1 MRGDPGNRN
10 LRKNLEESSGAKHL
24 KRVRVE
30 PLQRFNED
38 FVSWLEIRINDGDQA
53 EFYKNFKGVVPES
66 RTSCRVQYII
76 R

>member
-1 MRGDPGNRN
+1 M
-10 LRKNLEESSGAKHL
+10 
-24 KRVRVE
+24 RVE